1 MSEYGIEHPDEVTW
15 KWTPAQIVV
24 FGEAIRRRQAAVAAQ
39 YTDLIYSAALAA
51 AAGKKGRS
59 FIGKVIRRLRKA
71 AGFGDPEDEVPL
83 ADRFAAI
90 LGAPVKPPDGILPPS
105 RRPVPDVRYHAPEE
119 GDGK

>member
-39 YTDLIYSAALAA
+39 YTDLVYSATLAA

-59 FIGKVIRRLRKA
+59 FIEKVIRRLRRL
-71 AGFGDPEDEVPL
+71 AGFKEPDDEVAL
-83 ADRFAAI
+83 ADKFVAI
-90 LGAPVKPPDGILPPS
+90 LGAPIEPPPEILPPS
-105 RRPVPDVRYHAPEE
+105 RRPVRDVRYQAPEE
-119 GDGK
+119 GDET